1 MYKNPFPDSDSADG
15 SVFLT
20 AGKSHLFFGVQKG
33 LKESSEVKTNCF
45 TNLHRLVFSAKMSN
59 DFPHKDWIKM
69 FFLCE
74 HWLFFFLFVS
84 GHSECPHEMFCWIFS
99 RFFCAGWP
107 EGEHS
112 RIRWEPQNWLQYHK
126 MHTHSMSKHTVC
138 TLPNL
143 LWAGGDEHIYLHL
156 STDIYTVSYI
166 TLYIHNMWS
175 VSLPVTRYIHII
187 SISKS
192 ISVCMW
198 FAHNHWA
205 VCKAT
210 YNTFWAGLH
219 NNFCRSRSEVL
230 EHNPC
235 HLQTFIKKT
244 LRPTS
249 FLKVFCS
256 HLFAGGKLRL
266 LPNDAVSLL
275 FVWLICQM
283 IILTFPYTV
292 TR

>member
-1 MYKNPFPDSDSADG
+1 MDIQIINFKILKIHLSSLDESKVNHQLDVNSLQKTQLPRNVHCKQGRQTSFSVVMDSPNAWYQLGCIKTRFPIVTVRMG
-15 SVFLT
+15 LFFWPLGNRT
-20 AGKSHLFFGVQKG
+20 FFFGVQKG

-45 TNLHRLVFSAKMSN
+45 TNLHRLVFSAKLSN

-156 STDIYTVSYI
+156 STDIYSVSYI
-166 TLYIHNMWS
+166 TLYIH
-175 VSLPVTRYIHII
+175 IHPQ
-187 SISKS
+187 
-192 ISVCMW
+192 
-198 FAHNHWA
+198 
-205 VCKAT
+205 
-210 YNTFWAGLH
+210 
-219 NNFCRSRSEVL
+219 R
-230 EHNPC
+230 
-235 HLQTFIKKT
+235 QT
-244 LRPTS
+244 
-249 FLKVFCS
+249 
-256 HLFAGGKLRL
+256 
-266 LPNDAVSLL
+266 
-275 FVWLICQM
+275 
-283 IILTFPYTV
+283 
-292 TR
+292 